1 MKKVVLVGGGKKSL
15 ILDLLNIKSKNEE
28 DFKSQNLGFEFQN
41 QERKKNIVAKAKII
55 IEKNENAFV
64 D

>member
-15 ILDLLNIKSKNEE
+15 ILDLLKKNNETNKYDLEKASTQASKNKLMVETE
-28 DFKSQNLGFEFQN
+28 KLIKTD
-41 QERKKNIVAKAKII
+41 AKV
-55 IEKNENAFV
+55 FV

>member
-15 ILDLLNIKSKNEE
+15 ILDMLKKNQNTKE
-28 DFKSQNLGFEFQN
+28 DFKSQNQEKQN
-41 QERKKNIVAKAKII
+41 NIMSKAKII
-55 IEKNENAFV
+55 IDKNENAFA

>member
-15 ILDLLNIKSKNEE
+15 ILDLLKKNQNINEDIKS
-28 DFKSQNLGFEFQN
+28 QN
-41 QERKKNIVAKAKII
+41 QERKKNVLAKAKII